1 MARNKKSPESL
12 FQFMN
17 LITGQLL
24 KNGQLRTM
32 HHYKAALNSYMRF
45 RNGKDITFKEIDA
58 EEIQSYEAYLK
69 NVAKVCANTSSFYLR
84 VLRAAYNK
92 AVEKGFVPARQQYPF
107 KNVYTGIAK
116 TRKRAIPA
124 AAVSQI
130 RRLNAANGADG
141 ADDADGS
148 NRLTP
153 KQELARDAF
162 LMSFYLRGISFIDLA
177 HLRKSDLKDGF
188 VTYTRSKTGQRLTI
202 RWEKDMQDLVDK
214 YQAETA
220 SSPYLF
226 PFLTSGAVREYTT
239 TQERRQDE
247 LRLYHNAE
255 SRIAYHLKKLGAS
268 HGIQGKLTLYVARH
282 SWATAARDGNV
293 PVSVIS
299 EALGHNSETTTQ
311 IYLRSIQSSEV
322 DDANAK
328 ILASLQ
334 AEK

>member
-1 MARNKKSPESL
+1 MARNKKTSESL
-12 FQFMN
+12 FTFMN
-17 LITGQLL
+17 LLIALLL

-32 HHYKAALNSYMRF
+32 QHYKATLNSYMRF
-45 RNGKDITFKEIDA
+45 RNDKDITLQEIDA
-58 EEIQSYEAYLK
+58 EEMQSYEAYLK

-84 VLRAAYNK
+84 ILRATYNK
-92 AVEKGFVPARQQYPF
+92 AVEKGLIPAPQQNPF

-116 TRKRAIPA
+116 TKKRAIPT

-130 RRLNAANGADG
+130 KHLNTVNDAH
-141 ADDADGS
+141 DD
-148 NRLTP
+148 NKLTP

-188 VTYTRSKTGQRLTI
+188 ISYTRSKTGQRISI
-202 RWEKDMQDLVDK
+202 RWEKDMQDMVDK
-214 YQAETA
+214 YQAETV

-226 PFLTSGAVREYTT
+226 PFLSDSDANRKNSTIPDKG
-239 TQERRQDE
+239 QDE

-255 SRIAYHLKKLGAS
+255 SRIAYHLKKLGAKI
-268 HGIQGKLTLYVARH
+268 GIQGKLTLYVARH
-282 SWATAARDGNV
+282 SWATAARDSNISI
-293 PVSVIS
+293 SVIS

-328 ILASLQ
+328 ILASL
-334 AEK
+334 